1 MDMIRIGIIDDE
13 AEMRNQIRECIEK
26 TIKQFDGVEICTFA
40 DAESFLK
47 MLYEG
52 KRFEIVFTDIQM
64 LNMDG
69 MTLGREIKRLQPELF
84 IVYITSYVEYAA
96 ESYIIEAYQYI
107 LKQDM
112 EYRLPSVVE
121 QLFDKL
127 NKRSRRYRIIGIG
140 AEYKQI
146 YYSDIIYIYKLKATK
161 YVCYVTKDGE
171 YRERISIENLVKEIN
186 DNNFITVERGYIV
199 NLQHISRIAGNIL
212 YLEQDNQVSISRVRI
227 PEVKQRL
234 LQYWREER

>member
-1 MDMIRIGIIDDE
+1 MIRIGIIDDE
-13 AEMRNQIRECIEK
+13 AEMRNQIQVCIEK
-26 TIKQFDGVEICTFA
+26 TIKQSDGVEIYTFS

-52 KRFEIVFTDIQM
+52 KTFEIVFTDIQM
-64 LNMDG
+64 INMDG
-69 MTLGREIKRLQPELF
+69 MTLGREIRRLQPELF
-84 IVYITSYVEYAA
+84 IVYVTSYMEYAA
-96 ESYIIEAYQYI
+96 ESYVIEAYQYI

-112 EYRLPSVVE
+112 EYRLPRVVE
-121 QLFDKL
+121 QLLDKI
-127 NKRSRRYRIIGIG
+127 NKKSKRYRIVGTG

-171 YRERISIENLVKEIN
+171 YRERISIENLIKEIN

-212 YLEQDNQVSISRVRI
+212 YLEQDNQVSISRARI